1 MTGAAVGRRSARR
14 GWLMWIGA
22 LIGLGALAWVLR
34 RFEFDRF
41 LALVRDAD
49 VRFLTLIALAIMA
62 EQLVRAWKW
71 RQLLHPLR
79 PGMGVLRLFGA
90 IMAGYLLAIMFP
102 FGLGTVA
109 RSWLVARREDLR
121 FASVLVTVAI
131 DRLTDGLICACLVP
145 IALVLVAFPDP
156 SGGVR
161 AGLVWGGALSFA
173 LVLALAFVLVL
184 YRRDVLLPRD
194 ASCASRTVCRRAGEQ
209 PCGRRQPRLPTAS
222 YGRARPGAGRAS
234 CLRALS

>member
-1 MTGAAVGRRSARR
+1 MCASSPLSRSPSWPSSSCVR
-14 GWLMWIGA
+14 GSGGSCSTRFAPGWA
-22 LIGLGALAWVLR
+22 SLGSSAPSWPA
-34 RFEFDRF
+34 
-41 LALVRDAD
+41 
-49 VRFLTLIALAIMA
+49 
-62 EQLVRAWKW
+62 
-71 RQLLHPLR
+71 
-79 PGMGVLRLFGA
+79 
-90 IMAGYLLAIMFP
+90 YLLAIMFP

-194 ASCASRTVCRRAGEQ
+194 ASCASRTV
-209 PCGRRQPRLPTAS
+209 
-222 YGRARPGAGRAS
+222 
-234 CLRALS
+234 